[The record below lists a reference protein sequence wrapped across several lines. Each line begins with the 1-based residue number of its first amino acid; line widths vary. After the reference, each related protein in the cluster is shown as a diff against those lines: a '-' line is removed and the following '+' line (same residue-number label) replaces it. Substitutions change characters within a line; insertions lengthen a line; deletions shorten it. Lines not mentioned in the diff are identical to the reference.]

1 MTCLF
6 HTTGRQEV
14 CANLGPIKTEWQ
26 SQEFFWIW
34 WSAPSFLPQVSCR
47 LSTLSVVCCLN
58 QSINQSRTMYQ
69 RKVDMDML
77 NAVKN
82 MLADILSP
90 LSEQIINQSVSQ
102 SISQSINQ
110 SVNQSIS
117 QSVSHSINQSINQS
131 VNQSVSHSINQKS
144 LLIQVYFL
152 QNSNCFR
159 GPILHIESAGPSSG
173 NLTITSEQRKLVW
186 SLGEQLFLEERG
198 TQMILCW
205 KGGEGK
211 VWMA

>member
-1 MTCLF
+1 
-6 HTTGRQEV
+6 
-14 CANLGPIKTEWQ
+14 
-26 SQEFFWIW
+26 
-34 WSAPSFLPQVSCR
+34 
-47 LSTLSVVCCLN
+47 
-58 QSINQSRTMYQ
+58 
-69 RKVDMDML
+69 MDML

-82 MLADILSP
+82 MLADILSISP

-110 SVNQSIS
+110 SVS
-117 QSVSHSINQSINQS
+117 QSINQSISQS

-152 QNSNCFR
+152 QNPNYFR
-159 GPILHIESAGPSSG
+159 GPILRIESAGPSSG

-205 KGGEGK
+205 RGGEGRGGEGK
-211 VWMA
+211 V